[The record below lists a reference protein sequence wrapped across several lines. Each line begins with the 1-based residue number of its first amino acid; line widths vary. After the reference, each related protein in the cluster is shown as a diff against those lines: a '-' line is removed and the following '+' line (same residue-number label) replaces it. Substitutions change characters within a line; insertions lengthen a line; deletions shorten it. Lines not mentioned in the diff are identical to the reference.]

1 MLQVDNITVI
11 FDGVTA
17 VKNVS
22 FSVNK
27 GEILGLI
34 GPNGA
39 GKTTLMRVITGTV
52 TPVNGTISLE
62 GTSLEGK
69 ASYER
74 IRFGIGLA
82 QQIVHPFRS
91 MTVLENVTFAAGH
104 SKTKNPAL
112 SIIKYAKNE
121 EKQKATKIL
130 QLLDIDQ
137 ISGEKPD
144 NLPLGYL
151 KRLEVAR
158 ALALEPKILL
168 LDEPLAGLN
177 QVEAQKLADKLL
189 ELNFLGQTILLIE
202 HNLSEVIRICNRLVV
217 IDNGVKIGLGNPRE
231 VMGDSAVRTAYL
243 GDGHHVTS

>member
-22 FSVNK
+22 FSTEN

-39 GKTTLMRVITGTV
+39 GKTTIMRVITGTV
-52 TPVNGTISLE
+52 TPVSGTISLRE
-62 GTSLEGK
+62 IPLEGK
-69 ASYER
+69 APYER
-74 IRFGIGLA
+74 IRLGIGLA

-91 MTVLENVTFAAGH
+91 MTVLENVTFAAGYN
-104 SKTKNPAL
+104 KTKNPLL
-112 SIIKYAKNE
+112 SIIKYAKEE

-130 QLLDIDQ
+130 QLLDIDK
-137 ISGEKPD
+137 ISREKPD

-177 QVEAQKLADKLL
+177 QIEAQKFADKLL
-189 ELNFLGQTILLIE
+189 ELNHLGQTILLIE
-202 HNLSEVIRICNRLVV
+202 HNLSEVIRICKRLVV
-217 IDNGVKIGLGNPRE
+217 IDNGVKIGSGDPRE
-231 VMGDSAVRTAYL
+231 VMDDATVRTAYL
-243 GDGHHVTS
+243 GEGHHVTS